1 MFFHNMRLFSVL
13 FQFLLVLFLPSC
25 GVSPVWSADSALTVQ
40 TTFSS
45 AELSARK
52 QVLQPAMKSL
62 DALNKEVAS
71 IQHERDARLA
81 ALQHMAVTDTMV
93 EQARLDMESVQV
105 NLQSAA
111 LDVEH
116 EKQKIAGLE
125 AAIQGLQ
132 QQIDLAGS
140 GKDDKKKRA
149 ELSNQLSLAKALLEI
164 EQQYAQVL
172 ADYANA
178 LKKKAE
184 LASSWYQSVQAVYK
198 QQQQVRHQE
207 SLDELKRRLQ
217 QQEQDARKQTA
228 QLQQELSALSPGDPS
243 NLEKSELIQ
252 KRIQALAESLN
263 VLRMQIAVQ
272 EIAGE
277 YEGLNLNV
285 QNHLPVA
292 VLRKDLKTLKDLSS
306 RLEPLTTLVSGKLDV
321 LQRQWA
327 LLQKQYALKNISVR
341 TFNLEKK
348 ILTGLIEQFSTLQN
362 RLQSLD
368 RQLQHDM
375 DRVKQA
381 YSKSVQQSLDA
392 RESLPHDLASW
403 KKVFFE
409 FLSTPRQVG
418 QLAVKSTGALKTGW
432 QKAGPGKK
440 ILFSATALILLIL
453 TLMVGHFARPR
464 HIKYGGELNFS
475 SRVRIIALA
484 LLNESRFLLLLSGTL
499 LLAGRIFEVEPLIF
513 RFLVL
518 LVATLVCVQLVIRL
532 SYWVFISPLVP
543 TGERQPRL
551 YRTIT
556 WTAIFSAL
564 FVLLVGLGNMGLFSP
579 QLRNVIDRLFMLLLL
594 PWVYFFMY
602 LRRVIIARLKPRQ
615 RSRFLVHLAVT
626 ASISI
631 PLTLFCAAL
640 IGLAGYINLAWFVAG
655 QLGVLLSVIFG
666 WIVAHDLAMDW
677 LGAWEQEIRRRQD
690 GDTALLL
697 FSPLR
702 KIIDLMLFLLVLGCM
717 ARLYGWGTDSVIANL
732 LKSWLEY
739 PLFHVGTQSITLF
752 SILTS
757 IFVFVVFIYLGSLS
771 KNFTYAWL
779 YKNVKDRGLRNSLSV
794 FTQYAVLVIGIL
806 VALNVIGINL
816 TSLTVFAGALG
827 VGIGFGL
834 QNIANNLVSGLILLA
849 ERPVRVDDWVTVGDS
864 QGIISRIGLRSL
876 VLRTWDNQDV
886 IIPNSSLIT
895 TPVTNWTLS
904 DTILRTVFEVGV
916 RYQDD
921 PHRARDVIYD
931 AVCMVPEVS
940 LENKPRVYLTEFAN
954 SSVNFRV
961 EFYSNLSSQHGR
973 GAVKSKVMFAIWDA
987 LKDAD
992 IGIPFPQQD
1001 IYIKE
1006 VPIGNTEQ
1014 AAVFT
1019 EQKGPASP
1027 VAGSGFNPTSMQ

>member
-1 MFFHNMRLFSVL
+1 MFFHNMRLFAVL
-13 FQFLLVLFLPSC
+13 FYVLLAFLLPFY

-40 TTFSS
+40 TSFSS
-45 AELSARK
+45 DEISARK
-52 QVLQPAMKSL
+52 QVLQSAMKSL
-62 DALNKEVAS
+62 DALKKEVAS

-81 ALQHMAVTDTMV
+81 ALQQMAVTDTMV

-105 NLQSAA
+105 SLQSAA

-116 EKQKIAGLE
+116 EKQKIAGIE

-132 QQIDLAGS
+132 QQIDLPGS
-140 GKDDKKKRA
+140 GKDHEKKRA
-149 ELSNQLSLAKALLEI
+149 ELSNQLSVAKALLEI

-172 ADYANA
+172 ADYENA

-198 QQQQVRHQE
+198 QQQQVKHQE

-228 QLQQELSALSPGDPS
+228 QLQQELSTLSPSDPS
-243 NLEKSELIQ
+243 NQEKRELVQ
-252 KRIQALAESLN
+252 KRIEALDESLN

-272 EIAGE
+272 EITSE

-285 QNHLPVA
+285 QNQLTAA
-292 VLRKDLKTLKDLSS
+292 VLARDLKTLKELSG

-321 LQRQWA
+321 LQRQWS
-327 LLQKQYALKNISVR
+327 LLQKQYALKNISAR
-341 TFNLEKK
+341 TFNIEKK
-348 ILTGLIEQFSTLQN
+348 ILTDLIDQFSTLQN
-362 RLQSLD
+362 RLQSLK

-375 DRVKQA
+375 ERVNQA

-392 RESLPHDLASW
+392 REPLPHDLATW
-403 KKVFFE
+403 RKVFFE
-409 FLSTPRQVG
+409 FLTTPRQVG
-418 QLAVKSTGALKTGW
+418 QFALKSIGELKTGW
-432 QKAGPGKK
+432 QKASSGKK
-440 ILFSATALILLIL
+440 ILFSITALILLIL
-453 TLMVGHFARPR
+453 TLLLGRYSRPR
-464 HIKYGGELNFS
+464 HIRDGTELNFS

-484 LLNESRFLLLLSGTL
+484 LLDESRFLLLSGGTL
-499 LLAGRIFEVEPLIF
+499 LIAGKIFEVGPLVF
-513 RFLVL
+513 RFFVL
-518 LVATLVCVQLVIRL
+518 LAATLVCLQLVIRL
-532 SYWVFISPLVP
+532 SYWVFVSPLVP
-543 TGERQPRL
+543 ASQRQPRL
-551 YRTIT
+551 YRIIT
-556 WTAIFSAL
+556 WTAIFSAI
-564 FVLLVGLGNMGLFSP
+564 FALLVGLGNMGLFSQP
-579 QLRNVIDRLFMLLLL
+579 FRNVTDRLFMLLLL

-602 LRRVIIARLKPRQ
+602 LRTVIIARLKPRQ
-615 RSRFLVHLAVT
+615 RARFLVHLAVT

-631 PLTLFCAAL
+631 PLTLLCAAL
-640 IGLAGYINLAWFVAG
+640 IGLSGYINLAWFVAG
-655 QLGVLLSVIFG
+655 QLGVLLSVLFG
-666 WIVAHDLAMDW
+666 WIVAHDLARDW
-677 LGAWEQEIRRRQD
+677 LGAWEHRIRQRQD

-702 KIIDLMLFLLVLGCM
+702 KIIDLILFFLVLGCM
-717 ARLYGWGTDSVIANL
+717 ARLYGWGTDSVIANF
-732 LKSWLEY
+732 LKRWLEY

-757 IFVFVVFIYLGSLS
+757 IFVFVLFIYLGSLS

-806 VALNVIGINL
+806 IALNVIGINL

-864 QGIISRIGLRSL
+864 QGVISRIGLRSL

-895 TPVTNWTLS
+895 SPVTNWTLS

-931 AVCMVPEVS
+931 AVCLVPEVS
-940 LENKPRVYLTEFAN
+940 LDKEPRVYLTEFAD

-961 EFYSNLSSQHGR
+961 EFYSDLSSQHGR
-973 GAVKSKVMFAIWDA
+973 RAVKSKVMFAIWDA

-992 IGIPFPQQD
+992 IGIPFPQRD

-1006 VPIGNTEQ
+1006 LPIGNTEQ
-1014 AAVFT
+1014 AAIFA
-1019 EQKGPASP
+1019 EQKED
-1027 VAGSGFNPTSMQ
+1027 V